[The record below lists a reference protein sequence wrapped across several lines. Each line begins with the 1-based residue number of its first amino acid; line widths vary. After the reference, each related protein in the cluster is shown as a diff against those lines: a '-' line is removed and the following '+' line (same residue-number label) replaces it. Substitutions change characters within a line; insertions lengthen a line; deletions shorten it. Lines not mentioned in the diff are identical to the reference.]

1 METFQIIY
9 FMTALTIIYFLF
21 VLLCVLMGEW
31 ELALEWGWPILVSII
46 GVLVFMRLDKKSQL
60 KDIGL
65 DSYSEGEGKAEYIIG
80 MQRWERIGSLQADLP
95 RYVCYR
101 YNSPSQ
107 NDFDWLVKYISVAGG
122 MENPK
127 NPNTEMFI
135 ILGTCYYRCDRVNRD
150 YTVTQILREPLSQ
163 EEIDRIEQSI
173 AAYKAIQQQERLQKM
188 EADRKAIESSYVPFT
203 QETLVQT
210 AKALAQ
216 EFNIGQCPD
225 SPADINLSEYKNMK
239 KKMWDALNRGRVS
252 LSKLEEF
259 EEILD
264 EYDELLDG
272 VDEEISDLL
281 DEIDERRW
289 EIEQLIS

>member
-1 METFQIIY
+1 
-9 FMTALTIIYFLF
+9 MTALTLLYFLF

-31 ELALEWGWPILVSII
+31 ELAFELGWPILFSII
-46 GVLVFMRLDKKSQL
+46 GAIVFMRLLGNKSRP

-65 DSYSEGEGKAEYIIG
+65 HSNSEGQGKAEYIIG
-80 MQRWERIGSLQADLP
+80 MQMWERTGSLQADFP

-107 NDFDWLVKYISVAGG
+107 NDFDWLVKYIDGS
-122 MENPK
+122 ML
-127 NPNTEMFI
+127 
-135 ILGTCYYRCDRVNRD
+135 LGTCYYRCDRVNRD

-188 EADRKAIESSYVPFT
+188 EADRKAIESKYVPFT
-203 QETLVQT
+203 QEKLVQT

-259 EEILD
+259 EELLD